1 MVCIVLY
8 MVIVDLKVQTHSRL
22 KKVKKEMKHANKP
35 IYKINNDIV
44 INHALKKVEEGKH
57 YEISNTD

>member
-1 MVCIVLY
+1 

-44 INHALKKVEEGKH
+44 INHALKKVEEVKH